1 MNESLPDDERW
12 GSFVIWTQKRKSGLF
27 NAEVV
32 QNVADLPN
40 KFKNYRRYFY
50 ITIYELPADSINY
63 YHIKLLKKVIDPY
76 LVSIANSWGTYYLYQ
91 LPANKNE
98 LIK

>member
-1 MNESLPDDERW
+1 MFYTLSRI
-12 GSFVIWTQKRKSGLF
+12 FVLYHI
-27 NAEVV
+27 
-32 QNVADLPN
+32 
-40 KFKNYRRYFY
+40 YRRYFY